1 MRIDQIKE
9 IAEVMRE
16 YDLSEFDLE
25 SEELSLSLRRPTAEA
40 VSQAPAPAPAAPVQQ
55 PAPQSPAPQETGG
68 RQETAAEESA
78 PAETID
84 SPIVGTFYRAPSPEA
99 DPFVKAGD
107 EVQEDTV
114 VCVVEAMKV
123 MNEIKAEKKGRVK
136 RVLLEDATPVE
147 YGQPL
152 IELETA

>member
-16 YDLSEFDLE
+16 YDLSEFELE
-25 SEELSLSLRRPTAEA
+25 SEELSLSLRRPTAEGA
-40 VSQAPAPAPAAPVQQ
+40 PQAPAPAPPVQQ
-55 PAPQSPAPQETGG
+55 APPQ
-68 RQETAAEESA
+68 A
-78 PAETID
+78 PATQQPTGEQEASKQEGTPVETID
-84 SPIVGTFYRAPSPEA
+84 SPIVGTFYRAPSPDA

-107 EVQEDTV
+107 EIQEDTV

>member
-25 SEELSLSLRRPTAEA
+25 SDEMKLSLRRPTAEG
-40 VSQAPAPAPAAPVQQ
+40 VSQAPAPAPAVQQ

-68 RQETAAEESA
+68 RQEAATEESA